1 MASKGEAQPKA
12 SSGLSPEDERDFIH
26 KNLDDHYGRML
37 GEPIPALG
45 TATTVKAIK
54 TAKGREKVIAWLKML
69 ENHSAKMPKDDPM
82 ATYDFTW
89 LWEKLGLADQR
100 R

>member
-1 MASKGEAQPKA
+1 MHAKA
-12 SSGLSPEDERDFIH
+12 
-26 KNLDDHYGRML
+26 
-37 GEPIPALG
+37 
-45 TATTVKAIK
+45 VK

-69 ENHSAKMPKDDPM
+69 ENHSAKMPKDDPL

-89 LWEKLGLADQR
+89 LWEKLELADQR